1 MSEYILN
8 SPSAQLGHTLSWML
22 WQIQIKQE
30 SRAAARKPRDAAS
43 VLFC

>member
-22 WQIQIKQE
+22 WQIQIKKQTNE
-30 SRAAARKPRDAAS
+30 KYRTGH
-43 VLFC
+43 LL